1 MLRVRTQLLQILVC
15 SLNWETL
22 GHASVPPRHARAGMP
37 VTSQQ
42 QRVLD
47 LLEAQ
52 IDHFLRVPPFLADDL
67 GRSASK
73 FFSFA
78 KLVEELPNDKRVG
91 QDLLDWAD
99 MLHGLF
105 RPYEKRG
112 RSERAAPGTLHHDS
126 PPRAGNPPSFL
137 DFREQGS
144 LPVKADRIKWRY
156 SPSFD
161 PSPFLDPLLSA
172 AFRDPQVLRKPVE
185 DWPEC
190 KPAKVHCSREELLR
204 LAAKWDSC
212 SALAI
217 TPASE
222 VDWNEAVGLFAVAKS
237 AANDRLIVNP
247 VVANSRSYTLT
258 NFAKTLTPGSML
270 ALLHL
275 RPHEV
280 FRYQA
285 DDLSD
290 YYYTY
295 QISSLRA
302 KKNSV
307 RCLFDPSEL
316 EHLAA
321 SKRVHMCGKQMIS
334 LNTMAMGDS
343 LSVEVGQAAHYGVLR
358 ELAGA
363 LAPSQTLLYRHLVPR
378 SATIEMLAIDDHI
391 ALQKVDRADLA
402 REPELRDSRI
412 FARATEAYEQVG
424 LVLNADKKR
433 RNLVRG
439 VLLGADFDG
448 IRGVV
453 CPPRDRLASLMCLTA
468 RVGRKGFCT
477 LLLLERILGC
487 WVHALM
493 FRRPVFAVVDELFR
507 EGQGLPRN
515 QVFRLSP
522 KSRNELL
529 ILAALAPSLQSD
541 LRVQYDNK
549 LYCMDASPFGGA
561 VCEATI
567 GSAAAQELWRHCE
580 QRGYHTRLQSQVA
593 EILRDKGLVPNSEDS
608 LAPPVD
614 PCRAVFP
621 RIQCDWRLP
630 SSLSEGV
637 LYDCV
642 EIFRGTGNWS
652 HAHCR
657 HGLRVHDG
665 FDVDGRRARIAD
677 LSDPA
682 VARELVA
689 LALRGVVR
697 EWHAGV
703 PCVSFGTLRRP
714 RVRSRLIPYGFNP
727 KDSFTQLDNML
738 ARRTAFVLCIA
749 VRRGQYVSVEQP
761 AGSCLYHL
769 ACYKVL
775 VGLGCIVTTFCYCSF
790 GSPFLKRSRWL
801 HNKPW
806 LCSLEGGCRCRYKK
820 QHFVVQGSFD
830 ADSLS
835 EFQRR
840 CIPSVRQVYGVEPLV
855 GQSVASYSGA
865 YPLGLVDRMASGS
878 VHALEGFR
886 GVIAPE
892 HHARTEKFLG
902 VAPSSSWPLW
912 FADEE
917 PFEPRPDHE
926 DPEWVKEL
934 CQSLSFREVFRYR
947 FKRPGHINVN
957 ESRVFKSWIKSL
969 ARKTSS
975 TRCVGLLDSR
985 VAIGA
990 AAKGRSSSFAISR
1003 VLQGC
1008 LGYVLG
1014 SGLYPGLLHCYSE
1027 DNVADAPSRGHSVK
1041 PPRRQVP
1048 QWLAEL
1054 MSGKAQRFDKVVA
1067 SACIKR
1073 VPGRWLRLLLLLAGD
1088 IETNPGP
1095 VVSREPRGPLDLSLG
1110 FAPSTA
1116 IRMQKCLQA
1125 FEHWLR
1131 TDLRL
1136 EPAKVY
1142 LEATSTAAALR
1153 GYGLHLYASGL
1164 PRYLLVYA
1172 ITAVQD
1178 AYPRHRNF
1186 LSEAW
1191 QVDRKWQIVEPG
1203 ACRPVLPVAAVR
1215 AAISVALLWSWHRW
1229 AALVTIGFLAMLHP
1243 GELLALCRKDLVFP
1257 EDTLGHT
1264 TALFVHLANP
1274 KTARF
1279 ARRQHGKIDDPIAVA
1294 FLFRLFGNE
1303 APSAKLYPASMY
1315 SFRRQWQAVLDRLGL
1330 PCKAAAHGATPGV
1343 LRGSGA
1349 TFFYQVT
1356 ENIPLLAWRGRWSR
1370 VKTLEYYLQE
1380 VAAQVL
1386 LSEVSNTCRARIRVL
1401 DKACD
1406 ALVTWSCNAPQK

>member
-1 MLRVRTQLLQILVC
+1 M
-15 SLNWETL
+15 
-22 GHASVPPRHARAGMP
+22 
-37 VTSQQ
+37 
-42 QRVLD
+42 
-47 LLEAQ
+47 
-52 IDHFLRVPPFLADDL
+52 
-67 GRSASK
+67 
-73 FFSFA
+73 
-78 KLVEELPNDKRVG
+78 
-91 QDLLDWAD
+91 
-99 MLHGLF
+99 
-105 RPYEKRG
+105 
-112 RSERAAPGTLHHDS
+112 
-126 PPRAGNPPSFL
+126 
-137 DFREQGS
+137 
-144 LPVKADRIKWRY
+144 
-156 SPSFD
+156 
-161 PSPFLDPLLSA
+161 
-172 AFRDPQVLRKPVE
+172 
-185 DWPEC
+185 
-190 KPAKVHCSREELLR
+190 
-204 LAAKWDSC
+204 
-212 SALAI
+212 
-217 TPASE
+217 
-222 VDWNEAVGLFAVAKS
+222 
-237 AANDRLIVNP
+237 
-247 VVANSRSYTLT
+247 
-258 NFAKTLTPGSML
+258 
-270 ALLHL
+270 
-275 RPHEV
+275 
-280 FRYQA
+280 
-285 DDLSD
+285 
-290 YYYTY
+290 
-295 QISSLRA
+295 
-302 KKNSV
+302 
-307 RCLFDPSEL
+307 
-316 EHLAA
+316 
-321 SKRVHMCGKQMIS
+321 
-334 LNTMAMGDS
+334 
-343 LSVEVGQAAHYGVLR
+343 
-358 ELAGA
+358 
-363 LAPSQTLLYRHLVPR
+363 
-378 SATIEMLAIDDHI
+378 
-391 ALQKVDRADLA
+391 
-402 REPELRDSRI
+402 
-412 FARATEAYEQVG
+412 
-424 LVLNADKKR
+424 
-433 RNLVRG
+433 
-439 VLLGADFDG
+439 
-448 IRGVV
+448 
-453 CPPRDRLASLMCLTA
+453 
-468 RVGRKGFCT
+468 
-477 LLLLERILGC
+477 
-487 WVHALM
+487 
-493 FRRPVFAVVDELFR
+493 
-507 EGQGLPRN
+507 
-515 QVFRLSP
+515 
-522 KSRNELL
+522 
-529 ILAALAPSLQSD
+529 
-541 LRVQYDNK
+541 
-549 LYCMDASPFGGA
+549 
-561 VCEATI
+561 
-567 GSAAAQELWRHCE
+567 
-580 QRGYHTRLQSQVA
+580 
-593 EILRDKGLVPNSEDS
+593 PNSEDS

-727 KDSFTQLDNML
+727 NML

-1054 MSGKAQRFDKVVA
+1054 MSGKALSLLPASSGSQVVGYGYCCFSLVTSRLTQAPWSAANLADLWTLVSVSRRVQLYACRNACKPSSTGCELTCGWSPPKSTLRLLQLQRPYEAMV
-1067 SACIKR
+1067 CICTHPGCQDISWFTLSLLFRMFIRGTGTSCLK
-1073 VPGRWLRLLLLLAGD
+1073 PGRWTESGRSWNQELAG
-1088 IETNPGP
+1088 
-1095 VVSREPRGPLDLSLG
+1095 R
-1110 FAPSTA
+1110 
-1116 IRMQKCLQA
+1116 C
-1125 FEHWLR
+1125 
-1131 TDLRL
+1131 
-1136 EPAKVY
+1136 
-1142 LEATSTAAALR
+1142 
-1153 GYGLHLYASGL
+1153 
-1164 PRYLLVYA
+1164 
-1172 ITAVQD
+1172 
-1178 AYPRHRNF
+1178 
-1186 LSEAW
+1186 
-1191 QVDRKWQIVEPG
+1191 
-1203 ACRPVLPVAAVR
+1203 
-1215 AAISVALLWSWHRW
+1215 
-1229 AALVTIGFLAMLHP
+1229 
-1243 GELLALCRKDLVFP
+1243 
-1257 EDTLGHT
+1257 
-1264 TALFVHLANP
+1264 
-1274 KTARF
+1274 
-1279 ARRQHGKIDDPIAVA
+1279 
-1294 FLFRLFGNE
+1294 FRSQL
-1303 APSAKLYPASMY
+1303 
-1315 SFRRQWQAVLDRLGL
+1315 
-1330 PCKAAAHGATPGV
+1330 
-1343 LRGSGA
+1343 
-1349 TFFYQVT
+1349 
-1356 ENIPLLAWRGRWSR
+1356 
-1370 VKTLEYYLQE
+1370 
-1380 VAAQVL
+1380 
-1386 LSEVSNTCRARIRVL
+1386 
-1401 DKACD
+1401 
-1406 ALVTWSCNAPQK
+1406 